1 MKIVNMTLE
10 QKITYLESLDKN
22 EQKGVL
28 SYVKFDKDLTW
39 FFHMLYNDDINYD
52 IKEDE
57 LTPISETFEGT
68 FGDLNYS
75 SFQGKVS
82 LFSYDSKDDLEGNI
96 CLNHPNINLLQMYI
110 DSDNREKIIEFVSN
124 MADSK
129 EQSFIVKFLNGN
141 KFDKINKYSVID
153 VMNV

>member
-1 MKIVNMTLE
+1 MNIVNMSLVEKINYLSTLDKKE
-10 QKITYLESLDKN
+10 QKEALM
-22 EQKGVL
+22 
-28 SYVKFDKDLTW
+28 YVKFDKDLTW

-57 LTPISETFEGT
+57 LEPISETFEGT
-68 FGDLNYS
+68 FGDLDYS

-96 CLNHPNINLLQMYI
+96 CLNHPNISLLQMYI
-110 DSDNREKIIEFVSN
+110 DSDNREKIIEFASN

-141 KFDKINKYSVID
+141 KFNKINKYSVID